1 MHLGDEL
8 KQRLN
13 DSAKANCVVELPIC
27 LKSPCVIAPLQ
38 ISKDLDPISA
48 EEQGH
53 FHRRDELIKMMSK
66 PPVDNVLVKDL
77 FIKAKES
84 VEKSASDQHFLNEEA
99 KQAYVSTHSR
109 RIGIIG
115 QAGSGKTTLT
125 KTILNKVVNDGL
137 YSSEFVFYLKLR
149 DVDYNA
155 ETNLLSFL
163 SPSLALPWLSD
174 NQRRNAVLDSLAANK
189 NVFIIFDGLDEIEN
203 FNDAST
209 NHEINLYKQD
219 KPLVFIKHLLRG
231 KLLPYANV
239 MITSRPKQLLN
250 LPKYLKP
257 RFVVNIV
264 GFDDKAQE
272 IICKSVCEQ
281 NSDDIFK
288 SIQSR
293 ADISTLCANPL
304 HCLLIMF
311 AMNTARSSQQ
321 KFRKSLSAIF
331 AFNLVLFFNSSHIDS
346 SFNLRNV
353 ADLAWISFQENKF
366 YLTKR
371 DLRRAGIQV
380 DKRNAFLTSTTSK
393 SGVSLLSGSSNVHYF
408 SHLVLQECL
417 IAIRVIFFTPPSE
430 FKELFIGNV
439 SPQQLTNS
447 QPKYNLADSRFEMIT
462 KFMYGF
468 CNEHTRSYL
477 MEEFDLP
484 DFLSEHLEM
493 LQSFAQ
499 NRLPSPDSDSYF
511 QDSLSVFTWVSEL
524 DNPVFSEQLASHLP
538 SHISIKGRVLP
549 SDVEP
554 VHHILRARRSPVSLS
569 VPYDGVEFVGNS
581 YRVFLRELETTMNN
595 SRYVK
600 VILTFLRF

>member
-1 MHLGDEL
+1 M
-8 KQRLN
+8 KQRLD
-13 DSAKANCVVELPIC
+13 DSAKANCVVELPMC
-27 LKSPCVIAPLQ
+27 LKGPCVIAPLQ
-38 ISKDLDPISA
+38 ISEDLDPISA

-53 FHRRDELIKMMSK
+53 FHRRDEMMKMMSK
-66 PPVDNVLVKDL
+66 PPVGNVLVKDL

-84 VEKSASDQHFLNEEA
+84 VERSAFDQHFLTEEA
-99 KQAYVSTHSR
+99 KQAYVSIHSR

-149 DVDYNA
+149 DVDNNA

-163 SPSLALPWLSD
+163 SPSLALPWLNN

-203 FNDAST
+203 FNDATT

-264 GFDDKAQE
+264 GLDDKAQE
-272 IICKSVCEQ
+272 KICKSVCEQ
-281 NSDDIFK
+281 NSDDIFQF
-288 SIQSR
+288 IQSR

-321 KFRKSLSAIF
+321 KFLKSLSAIF
-331 AFNLVLFFNSSHIDS
+331 ALNLVLFFNSSHIDS

-430 FKELFIGNV
+430 FKELFIGDA
-439 SPQQLTNS
+439 SSQQLTNS
-447 QPKYNLADSRFEMIT
+447 QPKYNLADSRFEVIT

-468 CNEHTRSYL
+468 CNEHTCSYL

-484 DFLSEHLEM
+484 DFPSEHLEM

-499 NRLPSPDSDSYF
+499 NHLPSPNSFSYF

-538 SHISIKGRVLP
+538 SHIPIEGRVLP

-569 VPYDGVEFVGNS
+569 VPYEGVEFVGNS

>member
-1 MHLGDEL
+1 M
-8 KQRLN
+8 KQWLD
-13 DSAKANCVVELPIC
+13 DSAKANCVVELPMS
-27 LKSPCVIAPLQ
+27 LKNPCVIAPLQ
-38 ISKDLDPISA
+38 ISEDLDPISA

-53 FHRRDELIKMMSK
+53 FHRRDEMMKVMSK
-66 PPVDNVLVKDL
+66 PPVGNVLVKDL

-84 VEKSASDQHFLNEEA
+84 VERSASDQHFLNEEA
-99 KQAYVSTHSR
+99 KQAYVPTHSH

-115 QAGSGKTTLT
+115 QAGSGKTILS
-125 KTILNKVVNDGL
+125 KTILNKIVNDGL
-137 YSSEFVFYLKLR
+137 YSSEFVFYLKLK

-155 ETNLLSFL
+155 ETNLLLFL
-163 SPSLALPWLSD
+163 FLFTLPWLNN

-189 NVFIIFDGLDEIEN
+189 NVFIIFDGFDEIEN

-219 KPLVFIKHLLRG
+219 KPLTFIKHLLRG
-231 KLLPYANV
+231 KLLPYANFI
-239 MITSRPKQLLN
+239 ITSRPKQLLN

-264 GFDDKAQE
+264 GLDNKAQE
-272 IICKSVCEQ
+272 TICKSVCEQ
-281 NSDDIFK
+281 NSDDIFQ
-288 SIQSR
+288 SIQQQ

-304 HCLLIMF
+304 QCLLIMF
-311 AMNTARSSQQ
+311 AMNAARSSQHR
-321 KFRKSLSAIF
+321 FLKSLSAIY
-331 AFNLVLFFNSSHIDS
+331 ALNLVLFFNSSHINN
-346 SFNLRNV
+346 SFILQNV

-371 DLRRAGIQV
+371 DLLRAGIQV
-380 DKRNAFLTSTTSK
+380 GKRNAFLTSTTSK
-393 SGVSLLSGSSNVHYF
+393 FGVSLLSGSSNVHYF

-430 FKELFIGNV
+430 FKELFIGDA
-439 SPQQLTNS
+439 SPQQLTTS
-447 QPKYNLADSRFEMIT
+447 LPKYNLADSRFEMIT

-468 CNEHTRSYL
+468 CNEHTCSYL

-484 DFLSEHLEM
+484 DFPSEHLEM

-499 NRLPSPDSDSYF
+499 NHLPSTDSFGNF
-511 QDSLSVFTWVSEL
+511 QDSLLVFTWVSEL

-554 VHHILRARRSPVSLS
+554 IHHMLRTRRSPVSLS
-569 VPYDGVEFVGNS
+569 VPLNVVEFVGNS
-581 YRVFLRELETTMNN
+581 CRVFLQELETTVNN
-595 SRYVK
+595 SCYVK
-600 VILTFLRF
+600 VILTLLRF

>member
-1 MHLGDEL
+1 MHLGEEL
-8 KQRLN
+8 KQRL
-13 DSAKANCVVELPIC
+13 DYSAKANCVVELPMC
-27 LKSPCVIAPLQ
+27 LKGPCVIAPLQ
-38 ISKDLDPISA
+38 ISEDLDPISA

-53 FHRRDELIKMMSK
+53 FHRRDQMMKMMSK
-66 PPVDNVLVKDL
+66 PPVGNVLVEDL

-84 VEKSASDQHFLNEEA
+84 VERSASDQHFLTEEA
-99 KQAYVSTHSR
+99 KQEYVLTHSR

-125 KTILNKVVNDGL
+125 KTILNKVVNGGL
-137 YSSEFVFYLKLR
+137 YSSKFVFYVKLR
-149 DVDYNA
+149 DVDYSA
-155 ETNLLSFL
+155 KTNLLSFL
-163 SPSLALPWLSD
+163 SPSLALPWLNN
-174 NQRRNAVLDSLAANK
+174 NQRRNAVLNSLAANK

-203 FNDAST
+203 FSDAST

-264 GFDDKAQE
+264 GLDDKAQE
-272 IICKSVCEQ
+272 KICKSVCEQ
-281 NSDDIFK
+281 NSDDIFQ

-321 KFRKSLSAIF
+321 KFLKSLSAIF
-331 AFNLVLFFNSSHIDS
+331 ALNLVLFFGSSHIDN

-371 DLRRAGIQV
+371 DLRRARIQV
-380 DKRNAFLTSTTSK
+380 DKRNAFLTSTTLK

-430 FKELFIGNV
+430 FKELFIGDA
-439 SPQQLTNS
+439 SPQHLTNS

-484 DFLSEHLEM
+484 DFPSEHLEM

-499 NRLPSPDSDSYF
+499 NHLPSPNSFSYF

-538 SHISIKGRVLP
+538 SHIRIKGRVLP

-569 VPYDGVEFVGNS
+569 VPYNGVEFVGNS